1 MALVRVTF
9 FNTSKTVCPFLN
21 STVISRRIQPSEGTQ
36 DAFVLSKISQF
47 DKILLQLIDMVQVYT
62 VSSDVCSVVVG
73 DCTPGCSVVGPSVS
87 GCSVDPLCSVPE
99 PSFFYEPPP
108 FDGVFCPYSVM
119 NLSPDS
125 PIHPYLHFYAPASW
139 RNNPELRFRT
149 CPFLIPFVFF
159 RIPFSMIFLC

>member
-73 DCTPGCSVVGPSVS
+73 DCTPGCSVVGTSVS
-87 GCSVDPLCSVPE
+87 GCSVDPFCSVPE
-99 PSFFYEPPP
+99 PSFFDEPPP
-108 FDGVFCPYSVM
+108 FDGVLLSV
-119 NLSPDS
+119 LCDESVPGSSDTS
-125 PIHPYLHFYAPASW
+125 VS
-139 RNNPELRFRT
+139 
-149 CPFLIPFVFF
+149 PFLCSCVVAE
-159 RIPFSMIFLC
+159 